1 MGRPTGG
8 SLSSEWEASSPRE
21 VVGTQ
26 EKAYVPSIQAVTG
39 TVVLVFGDAEGMGVQ
54 VLKGGGGCRSF
65 QHHVSL
71 SVSKCL

>member
-1 MGRPTGG
+1 M
-8 SLSSEWEASSPRE
+8 
-21 VVGTQ
+21 GTQ